1 MKTMKDFIIKYKK
14 STGEI
19 RSFKAFAVAHR
30 GIAEGLCRAYL
41 DARQI
46 AAIILPQA
54 PQKHR
59 PS

>member
-1 MKTMKDFIIKYKK
+1 MKDFIIKYKK